1 MNFNFWGFIIV
12 IVGLFMFFSG
22 LTKSKNLIYRLLV
35 ARSKILWKTEEV
47 VHKFYL
53 VIGILVILF
62 GILVALE
69 IIKK

>member
-12 IVGLFMFFSG
+12 IVGLFMSFSG

-35 ARSKILWKTEEV
+35 ARSKILWKTEDA

-53 VIGILVILF
+53 VVGILVILF